1 MLKNLTRNME
11 INRSNIYEL
20 VDKCQVRPDK
30 DYGQNF
36 LIEPSISEKI
46 CSLLDTSIDDQIL
59 EIGPGL
65 GSLTHFL
72 VSKGH
77 LTVCDIDSRMIDF
90 LKIFYKDDITY
101 ILNDIRKVD
110 VFKYD
115 HIIGNLPYNIT
126 TELVTYLLL
135 NSQNTKSLVLMC
147 QLEAFNR
154 FSDLSGENYGPVS
167 ILLHLL
173 GNVEKILTVKPG
185 SFYPAPKC
193 NSVVFKIILNNE
205 RDLKT
210 ATSVYKMSKS
220 LFLNR
225 RKTIYNNLKNY
236 LSSGDK
242 AQKLLDELGIAQNLR
257 PENISP
263 EIYLKMYQ
271 WIQNSI

>member
-1 MLKNLTRNME
+1 ME
-11 INRSNIYEL
+11 INRSNILDL
-20 VDKCQVRPDK
+20 VEKCQVKPDK

-36 LIEPSISEKI
+36 LLETTIASKI
-46 CSLLDTSIDDQIL
+46 CDYLNLENSDNVL

-72 VSKGH
+72 VGKCN

-110 VFKYD
+110 VTSYSK
-115 HIIGNLPYNIT
+115 IIGNLPYNIT

-135 NSQNTKSLVLMC
+135 NSEKTTTMVLMS
-147 QLEAFNR
+147 QLEAYNR
-154 FSDLSGENYGPVS
+154 FGDLSGENYGPVS

-173 GNVEKILTVKPG
+173 GTIEKLLVVKAG

-193 NSVVFKIILNNE
+193 SSVVFRINIKEDADLN
-205 RDLKT
+205 T
-210 ATSVYKMSKS
+210 AINVYKLTKS

-242 AQKLLDELGIAQNLR
+242 ALEVLNKLGIAQNLR

-263 EIYLKMYQ
+263 ELYLKMYQ
-271 WIQNSI
+271 LIQK

>member
-1 MLKNLTRNME
+1 ME
-11 INRSNIYEL
+11 INRSNILDL
-20 VDKCQVRPDK
+20 VNKCQVKPDK

-36 LIEPSISEKI
+36 LLEATIAEKI
-46 CSLLDTSIDDQIL
+46 CSYLELTKEDNVL

-72 VSKGH
+72 SGKCN

-90 LKIFYKDDITY
+90 LKIFYKDDIKY

-110 VFKYD
+110 VSGYNK
-115 HIIGNLPYNIT
+115 IIGNLPYNIT

-135 NSQNTKSLVLMC
+135 NAKHTTTFVLMC
-147 QLEAFNR
+147 QLEAYNR
-154 FSDLSGENYGPVS
+154 FTDLFGENYGPVS
-167 ILLHLL
+167 ILVHLL
-173 GNVEKILTVKPG
+173 GSIEKYLVVKPG

-193 NSVVFKIILNNE
+193 NSVVFRIQINTDS
-205 RDLKT
+205 DLEL
-210 ATSVYKMSKS
+210 ATKVYKFSKS

-236 LSSGDK
+236 LSSAVK
-242 AQKLLDELGIAQNLR
+242 ANKVLEELNIPQNYR

-263 EIYLKMYQ
+263 DLYLKMYLL
-271 WIQNSI
+271 IQKSL